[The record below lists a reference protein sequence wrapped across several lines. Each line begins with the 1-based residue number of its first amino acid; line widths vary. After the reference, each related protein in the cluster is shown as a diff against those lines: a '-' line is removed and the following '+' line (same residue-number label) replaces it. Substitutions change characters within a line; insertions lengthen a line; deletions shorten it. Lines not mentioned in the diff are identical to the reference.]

1 MSDTQEIEIPEA
13 HQAILA
19 RNHIAVLTTLRQKD
33 GLPSTNP
40 VGYVWDGECVR
51 ISTIKDRVKY
61 RSLQADP
68 RVAFCVTDKDDHM
81 VYVELRGHASIEE
94 DPDKAFLRSTFVDA
108 GMEPPD
114 SLDPPG
120 TERVI
125 VRIHPHQSS
134 SPTLYGG
141 RFHQS

>member
-1 MSDTQEIEIPEA
+1 MSRRQ
-13 HQAILA
+13 
-19 RNHIAVLTTLRQKD
+19 IAVLTTLREKD

-51 ISTIKDRVKY
+51 ISTIKGRVKY
-61 RSLQADP
+61 RSLLADP

-94 DPDKAFLRSTFVDA
+94 DPDKAFLKSTFVRA
-108 GMEPPD
+108 GMEPPE
-114 SLDPPG
+114 SLDTPG

-125 VRIHPHQSS
+125 VRIHPYLSS

-141 RFHQS
+141 RFHKS